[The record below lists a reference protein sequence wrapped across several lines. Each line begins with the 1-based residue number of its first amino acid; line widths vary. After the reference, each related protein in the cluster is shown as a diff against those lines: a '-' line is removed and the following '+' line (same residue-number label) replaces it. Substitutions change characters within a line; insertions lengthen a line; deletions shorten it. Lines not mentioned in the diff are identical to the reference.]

1 MAPRPNA
8 AHPLTMSTILNALT
22 RSSTR
27 RTAVL
32 GAPVPTAAVS
42 GRGARG
48 LVVMLLMAALATLV
62 LLAEPFTNAWTDD
75 HLFAAWVLM
84 WAAIFAGMALLAGAA
99 RALAARAM
107 RGLDAWSHQ
116 LAQARAEARLW
127 DFARSDPRMMAEL
140 TQARQREAE
149 AEADDQSFDAALVPL
164 GIDTVGSALPPT
176 GGRWLRHHEALATNG
191 AHRRPLP
198 YL

>member
-1 MAPRPNA
+1 
-8 AHPLTMSTILNALT
+8 MSTILNALT

-32 GAPVPTAAVS
+32 GAPAPTAAVA
-42 GRGARG
+42 GRSARS
-48 LVVMLLMAALATLV
+48 LVVMLLVAMLATLV

-149 AEADDQSFDAALVPL
+149 ADDQSFDAALVPL

-176 GGRWLRHHEALATNG
+176 GGRWLRHHEALAING
-191 AHRRPLP
+191 AHRRPLS